1 MANETLNSK
10 LIFSTFS
17 WIFKATNAIR
27 KIMPMLDRIL
37 VQRADALTKTQGG
50 IVLPEQ
56 SQAKMMQGT
65 VIAVGPGA
73 RNNVSSPQLL
83 NKSFILLQI

>member
-1 MANETLNSK
+1 MVSQAANA
-10 LIFSTFS
+10 
-17 WIFKATNAIR
+17 FK
-27 KIMPMLDRIL
+27 KIVPMLDRIL
-37 VQRADALTKTQGG
+37 VQRAEAMTKTQGG

-73 RNNVSSPQLL
+73 RNSVS
-83 NKSFILLQI
+83 